1 MPEHSN
7 ESATGQQ
14 IDPYDAADL
23 NKWAARAYWT
33 PAEIAAL
40 SLGKH
45 PWSLNRESFDKH
57 PHSWFSLEFLERL
70 DVFVRAAETNQIS
83 WQCPPNGAVEFMER
97 LGMPFVSGLKE
108 QVERF
113 HPIKDWEAA
122 FNGVLSWA
130 RANQLSWQA
139 ELAKHRDALAAAH
152 RDSGEFEIW
161 RDKAETF
168 IQRLMAEN
176 REVSR
181 QLAELQA
188 ASDESQSG
196 RPIAANDNQ
205 GETLSPKERHSKD
218 MMIAAMAIV
227 GYSFD
232 PASKR
237 SAIPA
242 ELAGDIASI
251 GFSLTP
257 EVTAKHIRDACRRLG
272 ISARPDQQD

>member
-14 IDPYDAADL
+14 IDPYYAADL

-40 SLGKH
+40 SIGKH

-70 DVFVRAAETNQIS
+70 DVFVRAAETNQIA
-83 WQCPPNGAVEFMER
+83 WQCPPNAAVEFMDR
-97 LGMPFVSGLKE
+97 LSMPFVSGLKE

-113 HPIKDWEAA
+113 HPIIDWEAS
-122 FNGVLSWA
+122 FNEVLSWA
-130 RANQLSWQA
+130 KSNQLALQA
-139 ELAKHRDALAAAH
+139 ELDEYRNALEAAH

-161 RDKAETF
+161 RDKAEIF
-168 IQRLMAEN
+168 IQRLLAEN
-176 REVSR
+176 REVSS
-181 QLAELQA
+181 QLEELQA

-196 RPIAANDNQ
+196 RNMAANDN
-205 GETLSPKERHSKD
+205 ESESLSPKERHSKD

-232 PASKR
+232 PASKK

-242 ELAGDIASI
+242 ELSSDIASI

-257 EVTAKHIRDACRRLG
+257 EVTGRHIRDACRRLG
-272 ISARPDQQD
+272 ISERPDRQD